1 MFEDNNPLF
10 GALRIARKKFPIEF
24 LINDKKKH

>member
-10 GALRIARKKFPIEF
+10 GALRIARKKFPKEF